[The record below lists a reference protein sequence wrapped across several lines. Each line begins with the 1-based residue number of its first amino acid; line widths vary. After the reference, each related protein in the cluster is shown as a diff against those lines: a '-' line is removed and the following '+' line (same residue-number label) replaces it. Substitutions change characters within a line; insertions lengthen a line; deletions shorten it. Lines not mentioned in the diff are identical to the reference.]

1 MTERI
6 RLLEQEETKRQ
17 LELNYLERQKEKYN
31 EITEEIKKLQIERKL
46 AYSNLKDEIATFG
59 DLNEEYVILKQN
71 EQEVA
76 DKIIADYGY
85 DIYKDGDK

>member
-1 MTERI
+1 MTDRI
-6 RLLEQEETKRQ
+6 RLLEQEETKIQ
-17 LELNYLERQKEKYN
+17 HELNYLERQKEKYN

-76 DKIIADYGY
+76 AFAKYNPD
-85 DIYKDGDK
+85 